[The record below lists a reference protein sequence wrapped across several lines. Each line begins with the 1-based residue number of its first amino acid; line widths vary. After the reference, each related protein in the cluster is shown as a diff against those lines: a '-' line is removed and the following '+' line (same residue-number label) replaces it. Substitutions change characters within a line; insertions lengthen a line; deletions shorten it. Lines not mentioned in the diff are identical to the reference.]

1 MLLDDKR
8 LLCLAVRA
16 TKTVDTNQYL
26 WITDSSFL
34 EAHNPGQYAARNLG
48 VTQHV

>member
-16 TKTVDTNQYL
+16 TKTVDTKQYL
-26 WITDSSFL
+26 WITDSSFF
-34 EAHNPGQYAARNLG
+34 EARNPGQYAARNLG
-48 VTQHV
+48 VSQHV